1 MRLFPSIKNLTRE
14 QIQERFDQ
22 ACERFL
28 RSRDAESRSEVIE
41 LHERL
46 KELDDEKR
54 ARIPV
59 LQLRDHPLM
68 KRNSG
73 YVVLSPRL
81 VQDGNDKSVTLTGEI
96 GYLEGILR
104 NEDREALNKLL
115 FLTINHDGS
124 KYIGAMSFDDSAF
137 CGQLHQ
143 LLKSK
148 IGLSIKE
155 IGDLD
160 LSHLL

>member
-1 MRLFPSIKNLTRE
+1 MRRFPSTDNLTRE
-14 QIQERFDQ
+14 QIEERFDK
-22 ACERFL
+22 AAESFL
-28 RSRDAESRSEVIE
+28 RTRDAESRTEVIE
-41 LHERL
+41 LHDRL

-54 ARIPV
+54 VQLPS
-59 LQLRDHPLM
+59 LQLRDHRLM
-68 KRNSG
+68 KRKSG
-73 YVVLSPRL
+73 YVVWPP
-81 VQDGNDKSVTLTGEI
+81 VWAKMGVNKSTLTGEI
-96 GYLEGILR
+96 GYLEGVLR

-115 FLTINHDGS
+115 FLIITHEGS
-124 KYIGAMSFDDSAF
+124 KYIGAMSFDDSVF

-148 IGLSIKE
+148 MGLSIKE